1 MGQTTIAT
9 QERKEW
15 LLQNVGKGAA
25 ERAAMVAAFRRDE
38 DRRELGRIVGPCQWK
53 LILSKTCAAA
63 IEAARRS
70 AAPILISGQA
80 FPDGGW
86 RNVWN
91 RLRKQC
97 HPPMFILAS
106 RLADEALWAE
116 VLNLGGYNLLVKP
129 FRSDEVIRTVHGALL
144 AWRNVQATSDA
155 CLEISMAAHS
165 EF

>member
-9 QERKEW
+9 QKRKEW

-25 ERAAMVAAFRRDE
+25 ERPTMVAAFRRDE

-53 LILSKTCAAA
+53 LIWSKTCAAA

-70 AAPILISGQA
+70 AAPIVISGQT

-86 RNVWN
+86 RDIWN

-97 HPPMFILAS
+97 HPPMFILACGS
-106 RLADEALWAE
+106 PMKRC
-116 VLNLGGYNLLVKP
+116 G
-129 FRSDEVIRTVHGALL
+129 
-144 AWRNVQATSDA
+144 WR
-155 CLEISMAAHS
+155 
-165 EF
+165 F